1 MALDAEIRYF
11 EAQKQELLKH
21 HEGKFALVVGER
33 LIGVFD
39 TPEEAYK
46 AGLAQV
52 GNQPMLIKQVLRDE
66 PTQRAPALALGL
78 LGARL

>member
-1 MALDAEIRYF
+1 MALETEIRYF

-33 LIGVFD
+33 VLGVFD
-39 TPEEAYK
+39 TQEEAYR
-46 AGLAQV
+46 AGLAQI
-52 GNQPMLIKQVLRDE
+52 GNRPMLIKQILRAE
-66 PTQRAPALALGL
+66 PTESAPALALGL